1 MIKTDENRSYFI
13 KAYIAL
19 ESQNSN
25 TERRNASSRQ
35 FVDILRADWLFRL
48 PLVTLV
54 RL

>member
-25 TERRNASSRQ
+25 TER
-35 FVDILRADWLFRL
+35 L
-48 PLVTLV
+48 TLV
-54 RL
+54 DKRAYTIV